1 MLGDTGSRRIDRLVH
16 DLVDHSAE
24 AGDIVQG
31 EEVGGAMLR
40 LRGFMFQN
48 VYLGPLARAEHAK
61 IERVMRGLFEWFCDH
76 PEELPPSG
84 RRRLGGRPRDRL
96 PGRHDRPLRHPRLDR
111 ARGAPGPARLVARYT
126 ADSKERVRDAID
138 FVELVGARTELR
150 KAGQRR
156 YTGLCP
162 FHDERT
168 PSFGID
174 PVEKLYH
181 CFGCGEGGDVFKFVM
196 ETEGLDFQSALES
209 LAERAGV
216 ELEAEQEDPGAA
228 KRRDRESRLL
238 ALLERTAAYYVRV
251 LWESGEAADAREYL
265 LGRGLTEGALR
276 QFRVGYSPSAWDTV
290 LNASRRAGYGN
301 EEVFAAGL
309 AVRGREGRIY
319 DVFRGK
325 VMFPLA
331 DRRGR
336 VRGFGARAMRD
347 GQGPKYVNTRE
358 GEVFSKGRQ
367 LFGIDVARAAA
378 SKAGSVVLAEGYT
391 DVIALHQAGFG
402 NAVGVMGTALTA
414 EQAREIGGLAS
425 VVLLCLDADAAG
437 RQAAVRAA
445 SVLPDRLELRV
456 VGLPPGADP
465 ADIVGEEG
473 GAERMAG
480 LLERAV
486 PFARFQVERTLE
498 GARDDE
504 ALGEVASVI
513 RALPPGIL
521 RDELVKLASSRL
533 GISPE
538 LVESA
543 VRTARPA
550 VPAGDGPAAP
560 RARPTAP
567 ARRSTA
573 ASSPS
578 ARSSPSASRCPS
590 SARRSWAPSTSTPS
604 SAHPETRRA
613 AALLRGH
620 LASPSDILGED
631 PELIPL
637 VAELRDTA
645 NRLDATP
652 ATLELEALQL
662 DLHRLDREISAA
674 RTSEAGA
681 GMHTLAAERQKV
693 LDAIRHRLQ

>member
-1 MLGDTGSRRIDRLVH
+1 
-16 DLVDHSAE
+16 
-24 AGDIVQG
+24 
-31 EEVGGAMLR
+31 
-40 LRGFMFQN
+40 
-48 VYLGPLARAEHAK
+48 
-61 IERVMRGLFEWFCDH
+61 
-76 PEELPPSG
+76 
-84 RRRLGGRPRDRL
+84 
-96 PGRHDRPLRHPRLDR
+96 
-111 ARGAPGPARLVARYT
+111 
-126 ADSKERVRDAID
+126 
-138 FVELVGARTELR
+138 
-150 KAGQRR
+150 
-156 YTGLCP
+156 
-162 FHDERT
+162 
-168 PSFGID
+168 
-174 PVEKLYH
+174 VEKLYH

-196 ETEGLDFQSALES
+196 ETEGLDFASALES

-228 KRRDRESRLL
+228 KRRDREGRLL

-251 LWESGEAADAREYL
+251 LWESREAEDARAYL

-325 VMFPLA
+325 IMFPLA

-378 SKAGSVVLAEGYT
+378 AKAGSVVLAEGYT

-402 NAVGVMGTALTA
+402 NAVGAMGTALTA
-414 EQAREIGGLAS
+414 EQARELGGLAS

-445 SVLPDRLELRV
+445 SVLPDRLELKV

-473 GAERMAG
+473 GAERMRD
-480 LLERAV
+480 LLDRAV

-504 ALGEVASVI
+504 ALGEVAGVI
-513 RALPPGIL
+513 RSLPQGIL

-550 VPAGDGPAAP
+550 VTTGA
-560 RARPTAP
+560 TA
-567 ARRSTA
+567 
-573 ASSPS
+573 SPS
-578 ARSSPSASRCPS
+578 RPANGARQALDRREQSERAFLALCVALPELGEEKLGALDLNAVFS
-590 SARRSWAPSTSTPS
+590 SAA
-604 SAHPETRRA
+604 TRRA
-613 AALLRGH
+613 AELLRGH
-620 LASPSDILGED
+620 LATPSSILAEEPD
-631 PELIPL
+631 LVSL

-674 RTSEAGA
+674 RTSEGGP
-681 GMHTLAAERQKV
+681 GMQILAAERQKV
-693 LDAIRHRLQ
+693 LDAIRHKLL

>member
-1 MLGDTGSRRIDRLVH
+1 M
-16 DLVDHSAE
+16 
-24 AGDIVQG
+24 
-31 EEVGGAMLR
+31 
-40 LRGFMFQN
+40 
-48 VYLGPLARAEHAK
+48 P
-61 IERVMRGLFEWFCDH
+61 
-76 PEELPPSG
+76 
-84 RRRLGGRPRDRL
+84 
-96 PGRHDRPLRHPRLDR
+96 
-111 ARGAPGPARLVARYT
+111 RYT

-150 KAGQRR
+150 KSGQRR
-156 YTGLCP
+156 YSGLCP

-216 ELEAEQEDPGAA
+216 ELEAEEEDPRAA
-228 KRRDRESRLL
+228 KRRDREGRLL

-251 LWESGEAADAREYL
+251 LWESKEAADARAYL
-265 LGRGLTEGALR
+265 LGRGLSEGALR

-325 VMFPLA
+325 IMFPLA

-358 GEVFSKGRQ
+358 GEVFTKGRQ
-367 LFGIDVARAAA
+367 LFGIDIARAAA
-378 SKAGSVVLAEGYT
+378 AKAGSVVLAEGYT

-437 RQAAVRAA
+437 QQAAVRAA

-456 VGLPPGADP
+456 VGMPAGSDP
-465 ADIVGEEG
+465 ADVVGEEG
-473 GAERMAG
+473 GAERMRG
-480 LLERAV
+480 LLEGAV
-486 PFARFQVERTLE
+486 PFARF
-498 GARDDE
+498 AD
-504 ALGEVASVI
+504 
-513 RALPPGIL
+513 RA
-521 RDELVKLASSRL
+521 D
-533 GISPE
+533 
-538 LVESA
+538 
-543 VRTARPA
+543 
-550 VPAGDGPAAP
+550 
-560 RARPTAP
+560 
-567 ARRSTA
+567 
-573 ASSPS
+573 
-578 ARSSPSASRCPS
+578 RSSA
-590 SARRSWAPSTSTPS
+590 ATT
-604 SAHPETRRA
+604 TR
-613 AALLRGH
+613 H
-620 LASPSDILGED
+620 
-631 PELIPL
+631 
-637 VAELRDTA
+637 
-645 NRLDATP
+645 
-652 ATLELEALQL
+652 
-662 DLHRLDREISAA
+662 
-674 RTSEAGA
+674 
-681 GMHTLAAERQKV
+681 
-693 LDAIRHRLQ
+693 

>member
-1 MLGDTGSRRIDRLVH
+1 M
-16 DLVDHSAE
+16 
-24 AGDIVQG
+24 
-31 EEVGGAMLR
+31 
-40 LRGFMFQN
+40 
-48 VYLGPLARAEHAK
+48 
-61 IERVMRGLFEWFCDH
+61 
-76 PEELPPSG
+76 
-84 RRRLGGRPRDRL
+84 
-96 PGRHDRPLRHPRLDR
+96 
-111 ARGAPGPARLVARYT
+111 ARYT
-126 ADSKERVRDAID
+126 SDSKERVRDAID
-138 FVELVGARTELR
+138 FVELVNARTELR
-150 KAGQRR
+150 KSGQRR

-196 ETEGLDFQSALES
+196 ETEGLDFASTLES

-216 ELEAEQEDPGAA
+216 ELEAEEEDPRAA
-228 KRRDRESRLL
+228 KRRDREGRLL

-290 LNASRRAGYGN
+290 LNASRRAGYAN

-309 AVRGREGRIY
+309 ATRGREGRIY

-358 GEVFSKGRQ
+358 SEVFSKGRQ

-378 SKAGSVVLAEGYT
+378 AKAGSVVLAEGYT

-437 RQAAVRAA
+437 QQAAVRAA

-456 VGLPPGADP
+456 VGMPAGSDP
-465 ADIVGEEG
+465 ADVVGEEG
-473 GAERMAG
+473 GAERMRG
-480 LLERAV
+480 LLDRAV
-486 PFARFQVERTLE
+486 PFARFQIERTLE

-504 ALGEVASVI
+504 ALSAVGAVI
-513 RALPPGIL
+513 KPMPQGIL

-543 VRTARPA
+543 IRSARPPA
-550 VPAGDGPAAP
+550 AGSAGDPPP
-560 RARPTAP
+560 RAPND
-567 ARRSTA
+567 ARQA
-573 ASSPS
+573 LD
-578 ARSSPSASRCPS
+578 
-590 SARRSWAPSTSTPS
+590 RREQSERAFL
-604 SAHPETRRA
+604 ALCVALPELGEAKLA
-613 AALLRGH
+613 AADLDALFTSPLARLAAERLRGH
-620 LASPSDILGED
+620 LEHPASVIGDAPELA
-631 PELIPL
+631 ELIPEI
-637 VAELRDTA
+637 VLRGGQ
-645 NRLDATP
+645 LDATP

-662 DLHRLDREISAA
+662 DLHRLDREITAA
-674 RTSEAGA
+674 RTGDEAGV
-681 GMHTLAAERQKV
+681 HTLAAERQRV
-693 LDAIRHRLQ
+693 LDAIRHKLL

>member
-1 MLGDTGSRRIDRLVH
+1 
-16 DLVDHSAE
+16 
-24 AGDIVQG
+24 
-31 EEVGGAMLR
+31 
-40 LRGFMFQN
+40 
-48 VYLGPLARAEHAK
+48 
-61 IERVMRGLFEWFCDH
+61 
-76 PEELPPSG
+76 
-84 RRRLGGRPRDRL
+84 
-96 PGRHDRPLRHPRLDR
+96 
-111 ARGAPGPARLVARYT
+111 VARYT

-138 FVELVGARTELR
+138 FVELVNARTELR
-150 KAGQRR
+150 KSGQRR

-196 ETEGLDFQSALES
+196 ETEGLDFASALES

-216 ELEAEQEDPGAA
+216 ELEAEQEDPQAA
-228 KRRDRESRLL
+228 KRRDREGRLL

-251 LWESGEAADAREYL
+251 LWESREAADARSYL
-265 LGRGLTEGALR
+265 LGRGLSEGALR

-325 VMFPLA
+325 IMFPLA

-378 SKAGSVVLAEGYT
+378 AKAGSVVLAEGYT

-425 VVLLCLDADAAG
+425 LVLLCLDADAAG
-437 RQAAVRAA
+437 QQAAVRAA

-456 VGLPPGADP
+456 VGMPAGSDP
-465 ADIVGEEG
+465 ADVVGEEG
-473 GAERMAG
+473 GAERMHT

-486 PFARFQVERTLE
+486 PFAQFAIERILE
-498 GARDDE
+498 RARDDE
-504 ALGEVASVI
+504 ALGQIGSII
-513 RALPPGIL
+513 RPLPQGIL
-521 RDELVKLASSRL
+521 RDSLVRLASSRL
-533 GISPE
+533 SISPD

-543 VRTARPA
+543 VRTAPPA
-550 VPAGDGPAAP
+550 
-560 RARPTAP
+560 
-567 ARRSTA
+567 
-573 ASSPS
+573 
-578 ARSSPSASRCPS
+578 
-590 SARRSWAPSTSTPS
+590 TPS
-604 SAHPETRRA
+604 SAPSDGGSPPRASNGARQAIDRREQSERAFLALCVALPELGEAKLA
-613 AALLRGH
+613 AADLDALFTSPLARLAAERLRGH
-620 LASPSDILGED
+620 LEHPAAVIGET
-631 PELIPL
+631 PELADLIPEL
-637 VAELRDTA
+637 VLRA
-645 NRLDATP
+645 GQLDATP
-652 ATLELEALQL
+652 ATLDLEALQL
-662 DLHRLDREISAA
+662 DLHRLDREITAA
-674 RTSEAGA
+674 RTGGEGA
-681 GMHTLAAERQKV
+681 IGALATERQKV

>member
-1 MLGDTGSRRIDRLVH
+1 
-16 DLVDHSAE
+16 
-24 AGDIVQG
+24 
-31 EEVGGAMLR
+31 
-40 LRGFMFQN
+40 
-48 VYLGPLARAEHAK
+48 
-61 IERVMRGLFEWFCDH
+61 
-76 PEELPPSG
+76 
-84 RRRLGGRPRDRL
+84 
-96 PGRHDRPLRHPRLDR
+96 
-111 ARGAPGPARLVARYT
+111 
-126 ADSKERVRDAID
+126 VRDAID

-196 ETEGLDFQSALES
+196 ETEGLDFASALES

-228 KRRDRESRLL
+228 KRRDREGRLL

-251 LWESGEAADAREYL
+251 LWESREAEDARAYL

-325 VMFPLA
+325 IMFPLA

-378 SKAGSVVLAEGYT
+378 AKAGSVVLAEGYT

-402 NAVGVMGTALTA
+402 NAVGAMGTALTA
-414 EQAREIGGLAS
+414 EQARELGGLAS

-445 SVLPDRLELRV
+445 SVLPDRLELKV

-473 GAERMAG
+473 GAERMRD
-480 LLERAV
+480 LLDRAV

-504 ALGEVASVI
+504 ALGEVAGVI
-513 RALPPGIL
+513 RSLPQGIL

-550 VPAGDGPAAP
+550 VTTGA
-560 RARPTAP
+560 TA
-567 ARRSTA
+567 
-573 ASSPS
+573 SPS
-578 ARSSPSASRCPS
+578 RPANGARQALDRREQSERAFLALCVALPELGEEKLGGLDLNAVFS
-590 SARRSWAPSTSTPS
+590 SAA
-604 SAHPETRRA
+604 TRRA
-613 AALLRGH
+613 AELLRGH
-620 LASPSDILGED
+620 LATPSSILAEEPD
-631 PELIPL
+631 LVSL

-674 RTSEAGA
+674 RTSEGGP
-681 GMHTLAAERQKV
+681 GMQILAAERQKV
-693 LDAIRHRLQ
+693 LDAIRHRLT